1 VLTCIAILKHINR
14 IYTNRSS
21 WLLAPSKLD
30 WSKQIVLITG
40 GKSFLEL
47 TMTHT
52 DDSGGSGIGA
62 LLAQTLAMRN
72 VTTVVLSKDPVL
84 VDPSNG
90 ELLHDASNAY
100 ADNSDDIVD
109 SMFTYT
115 CDVSNYKEVEEVAE
129 RIRKEVSLQF
139 LMLIRC

>member
-1 VLTCIAILKHINR
+1 
-14 IYTNRSS
+14 
-21 WLLAPSKLD
+21 
-30 WSKQIVLITG
+30 
-40 GKSFLEL
+40 
-47 TMTHT
+47 MHT

-90 ELLHDASNAY
+90 KLLHDASDAQTN
-100 ADNSDDIVD
+100 NPDDIVD

-129 RIRKEVSLQF
+129 RVRKEVSFSLF
-139 LMLIRC
+139 LLKSMLTTRSVTRP

>member
-1 VLTCIAILKHINR
+1 VTR
-14 IYTNRSS
+14 
-21 WLLAPSKLD
+21 P
-30 WSKQIVLITG
+30 
-40 GKSFLEL
+40 
-47 TMTHT
+47 
-52 DDSGGSGIGA
+52 DDLGGSGIGA

-90 ELLHDASNAY
+90 KLLRDASDAY
-100 ADNSDDIVD
+100 TNYSDDIVD

-129 RIRKEVSLQF
+129 RIRKEVSSSLF
-139 LMLIRC
+139 SLKSILTTRLATRP

>member
-1 VLTCIAILKHINR
+1 MMHTNAI
-14 IYTNRSS
+14 
-21 WLLAPSKLD
+21 
-30 WSKQIVLITG
+30 
-40 GKSFLEL
+40 
-47 TMTHT
+47 
-52 DDSGGSGIGA
+52 GGSGIGA

-90 ELLHDASNAY
+90 KLLHDASDA
-100 ADNSDDIVD
+100 DDIVD

-129 RIRKEVSLQF
+129 RVRKEVSFSLF
-139 LMLIRC
+139 LLKSMLTTRSVTRP